1 MGSMLTSDACFQ
13 DEREAVLS
21 ELSAARSTV
30 QQLQVELEKYRES
43 DPEVLEQQKREAGSA
58 LEAANRWT
66 GNIDGQ
72 VTLTDGQL
80 MYIYIYSW
88 IGDIIY
94 TAGQVI
100 YTDGQVIHIDR

>member
-1 MGSMLTSDACFQ
+1 M
-13 DEREAVLS
+13 LS
-21 ELSAARSTV
+21 ELSAAHSTV
-30 QQLQVELEKYRES
+30 QQLEVELEKYRES

-80 MYIYIYSW
+80 MYIYSW
-88 IGDIIY
+88 TGDIY

-100 YTDGQVIHIDR
+100 YIQLDR

>member
-1 MGSMLTSDACFQ
+1 MCFTLTLDGCFQ
-13 DEREAVLS
+13 DERAAVLS
-21 ELSAARSTV
+21 ELSAAHSTV
-30 QQLQVELEKYRES
+30 QQLEVELEKYRES

-80 MYIYIYSW
+80 MYIQLDLSL
-88 IGDIIY
+88 
-94 TAGQVI
+94 
-100 YTDGQVIHIDR
+100 IHI